1 MLPRSLSTSAK
12 AVRASLQRKREAY
25 LLVSSFLL
33 LIRRKLPSTRLL
45 SRKIPRRG
53 TFPPLPR
60 KRRLKH
66 LLLRKW

>member
-1 MLPRSLSTSAK
+1 MLPRSLSSL
-12 AVRASLQRKREAY
+12 RASLPRKREAY
-25 LLVSSFLL
+25 LLVSSFPL

-45 SRKIPRRG
+45 SRKIPRRR